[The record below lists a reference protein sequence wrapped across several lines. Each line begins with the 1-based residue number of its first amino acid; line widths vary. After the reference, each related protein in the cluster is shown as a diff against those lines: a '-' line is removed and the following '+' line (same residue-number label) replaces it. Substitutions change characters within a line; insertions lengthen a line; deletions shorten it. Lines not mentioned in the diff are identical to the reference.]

1 MTFKRGK
8 SGNPQGRPKGII
20 SRRGQ
25 LSKLLEPHAEALI
38 NKAVELAKAGDIN
51 ALRLCLERLIPKP
64 REESINLEI
73 PEEEVNSP
81 AKLLVLSVRV
91 INAVTAG
98 EITPEQAQKIF
109 SVINIQREVI
119 ALATLEDRVIE
130 IENLYKERKTK

>member
-64 REESINLEI
+64 REEAISLDM
-73 PEEEVNSP
+73 PDDAVDKPSV
-81 AKLLVLSVRV
+81 LLAFSTQV

-98 EITPEQAQKIF
+98 EITPDQAQKLF
-109 SVINIQREVI
+109 SVINIQGEVI
-119 ALATLEDRVIE
+119 ALADLEGRLKALE
-130 IENLYKERKTK
+130 KFYKERTKK